1 MPSLLS
7 FWGACLVNKPHSH
20 ISSILQKES
29 ESLKSYVQRFNE
41 AMMEIEGGSDDQAI
55 QAMQNGLREND
66 FIRTIAKN
74 LPQTFLER
82 LMEAHKHISVEKI
95 LESRMNLNKKVSLVR
110 S

>member
-1 MPSLLS
+1 
-7 FWGACLVNKPHSH
+7 
-20 ISSILQKES
+20 
-29 ESLKSYVQRFNE
+29 
-41 AMMEIEGGSDDQAI
+41 MMEIEGGSDDQAI